1 MNYTD
6 FQPGL
11 KARAATAALAL
22 AGTLTVLGLGL
33 ATLTSE
39 PALASEMTADVRAA
53 LAARLPKTPI
63 DALNCEGFG
72 GLCEV
77 VSGKTLFYVDQAARY
92 LVVGRL
98 YDMETRRDVTAARL
112 LELNPDLIAAGAAR
126 AGKDAAEK
134 GDEPGRAVPA
144 HVDLNMLPTDGA
156 IHWGNPAAPKVVV
169 FSDFQCGYCQRL
181 TGELAKAGL
190 HVEERPISI
199 FGAKSRALSEAV
211 LCVAIWPRRCT
222 GLTRVRPRLRAR
234 AARPRGSRP
243 TKPSPR
249 RMASTAPRSWS
260 ARAMARCSR
269 ATAPLRKSAASSAS
283 TRAREAAD
291 GQDRHPSSAGARRA
305 RTCQFRLRHARR
317 QRQGQ
322 LHLQGTR
329 GRLRTDLGD
338 RRARDPQRG

>member
-22 AGTLTVLGLGL
+22 AGTLTVLGLGV

-39 PALASEMTADVRAA
+39 PALASEAAADVRAA

-126 AGKDAAEK
+126 AGKQSDEP
-134 GDEPGRAVPA
+134 GDEPGPAVPA
-144 HVDLNMLPTDGA
+144 KVDLGTLPTDGA

-181 TGELAKAGL
+181 TGELAKAGV

-211 LCVAIWPRRCT
+211 LCAADPAAA
-222 GLTRVRPRLRAR
+222 LHRAY
-234 AARPRGSRP
+234 AGQ
-243 TKPSPR
+243 
-249 RMASTAPRSWS
+249 AP
-260 ARAMARCSR
+260 A
-269 ATAPLRKSAASSAS
+269 LRKSCKAEGL
-283 TRAREAAD
+283 EANEAFAKANGFNGTPVMVRPSD
-291 GQDRHPSSAGARRA
+291 GAV
-305 RTCQFRLRHARR
+305 
-317 QRQGQ
+317 
-322 LHLQGTR
+322 LQGYR
-329 GRLRTDLGD
+329 PAAEIRRFLGLDQNKGGR
-338 RRARDPQRG
+338 